1 MTRVLRR
8 VGVDWGSGAHQVCR
22 IDGEEEPKQRGFPH
36 TSEGLNALVAFVVE
50 GEMAPEQ
57 MAVAIEVNHGAVV
70 EALLAKRLP
79 VYSINPK
86 LLDRLRDRFSPAG
99 AKDDRR
105 DAFVLASCVESDA
118 HAFRRIEPGNEENL
132 RLQAATR
139 LRGDLK
145 SQFGA
150 DANRLWSELRD
161 YRPGL
166 LVLCPGADEPWLWAL
181 IEKAPSPSQGAKLT
195 RASIG
200 AVLKRHRIRRLTIE
214 DVQTVLRKDVL
225 SLRPVYIESHVAR
238 VLVLTAKLKLAQTQI
253 DKIEAE
259 IKTELTERVQ
269 SEKKTKRRDLTIL
282 LSLPGFGPLTT
293 ATALGESGDAF
304 ERRDYNALR
313 SLCGAAPITKQSG
326 GSRYVVMRQFCQ
338 PRLRVALHISAL
350 QAIRTD
356 PKFHDLYVR
365 ARARGQTVGRAIRN
379 IVDRL
384 LCLAVQLLRK
394 NELYDITHRQLVPE
408 VAAAS

>member
-1 MTRVLRR
+1 
-8 VGVDWGSGAHQVCR
+8 VCR
-22 IDGEEEPKQRGFPH
+22 IDGEEEPKQRSFPH

-50 GEMAPEQ
+50 GEIAPEQ
-57 MAVAIEVNHGAVV
+57 VLIAIEVNHGAVV
-70 EALLAKRLP
+70 EALLAKALP
-79 VYSINPK
+79 VCSINPK

-145 SQFGA
+145 SAFGA

-214 DVQTVLRKDVL
+214 DLQTVLHKDVL

-238 VLVLTAKLKLAQTQI
+238 VLVLTAKLKLAQSQI
-253 DKIEAE
+253 DKIEKE
-259 IKTELTERVQ
+259 IKTELAERVE
-269 SEKKTKRRDLTIL
+269 SEEKTKRRDLTIL

-313 SLCGAAPITKQSG
+313 SICGAAPITKQSG
-326 GSRYVVMRQFCQ
+326 GSRFVVMRQFCQ

-350 QAIRTD
+350 QAIRID

-365 ARARGQTVGRAIRN
+365 ARARGHTVGRAIRN

-384 LCLAVQLLRK
+384 LFLAVQLLRK
-394 NELYDITHRQLVPE
+394 NELYDITLRQMAPE

>member
-1 MTRVLRR
+1 
-8 VGVDWGSGAHQVCR
+8 VCR
-22 IDGEEEPKQRGFPH
+22 IDGEDEPKQRSFPH
-36 TSEGLNALVAFVVE
+36 TSEGLNALVAYVVE
-50 GEMAPEQ
+50 GDIAPEQ
-57 MAVAIEVNHGAVV
+57 VLIAIEMNHGAVV
-70 EALLAKRLP
+70 EALLAKALP

-145 SQFGA
+145 AQFGA

-166 LVLCPGADEPWLWAL
+166 LALCPGADEPWLWAL
-181 IEKAPSPSQGAKLT
+181 IDKAPSPSQGAKLT

-200 AVLKRHRIRRLTIE
+200 AVLKRHRIRRLTID
-214 DVQTVLRKDVL
+214 DVQAVLRKDVL

-238 VLVLTAKLKLAQTQI
+238 VLVLTAKLKLAQSQI
-253 DKIEAE
+253 DKIEKE
-259 IKTELTERVQ
+259 IKTELAERVQ
-269 SEKKTKRRDLTIL
+269 SEEKTKRRDLTIL

-313 SLCGAAPITKQSG
+313 SICGAAPVTKQSG
-326 GSRYVVMRQFCQ
+326 GSRFVVMRQFCQ
-338 PRLRVALHISAL
+338 PRLRVALHIAAL
-350 QAIRTD
+350 QAIRID

-365 ARARGQTVGRAIRN
+365 ARARGHTVGRAIRN

-384 LCLAVQLLRK
+384 LFLAVQLLKK
-394 NELYDITHRQLVPE
+394 NELYDITLRQMAPE

>member
-1 MTRVLRR
+1 MSKSLRR

-22 IDGEEEPKQRGFPH
+22 IDGEDEPKQRSFPH
-36 TSEGLNALVAFVVE
+36 TSEGLNALVAYVVE
-50 GEMAPEQ
+50 GDIAPEQ
-57 MAVAIEVNHGAVV
+57 VLIAIEMNHGAVV
-70 EALLAKRLP
+70 EALLAKALP

-145 SQFGA
+145 AQFGA

-166 LVLCPGADEPWLWAL
+166 LALCPGADEPWLWAL
-181 IEKAPSPSQGAKLT
+181 IDKAPSPSQGAKLT

-200 AVLKRHRIRRLTIE
+200 AVLKRHRIRRLTID
-214 DVQTVLRKDVL
+214 DVQAVLRKDVL

-238 VLVLTAKLKLAQTQI
+238 VLVLTAKLKLAQSQI
-253 DKIEAE
+253 DKIEKE
-259 IKTELTERVQ
+259 IKTELAERVQ
-269 SEKKTKRRDLTIL
+269 SEEKTKRRDLTIL

-313 SLCGAAPITKQSG
+313 SICGAAPVTKQSG
-326 GSRYVVMRQFCQ
+326 GSRFVVMRQFCQ
-338 PRLRVALHISAL
+338 PRLRVALHIAAL
-350 QAIRTD
+350 QAIRID

-365 ARARGQTVGRAIRN
+365 ARARGHTVGRAIRN

-384 LCLAVQLLRK
+384 LFLAVQLLKK
-394 NELYDITHRQLVPE
+394 NELYDITLRQMAPE

>member
-1 MTRVLRR
+1 MTKVLRR
-8 VGVDWGSGAHQVCR
+8 VGIDWGSGAHQVCR
-22 IDGEEEPKQRGFPH
+22 IDSEEEPKQRSFPH

-50 GEMAPEQ
+50 GDIAPEQ
-57 MAVAIEVNHGAVV
+57 VLIAIEVNHGAVV
-70 EALLAKRLP
+70 EALLAKALP
-79 VYSINPK
+79 VCSINPK

-181 IEKAPSPSQGAKLT
+181 IDKAPSPLQGAKLT
-195 RASIG
+195 RTSIG
-200 AVLKRHRIRRLTIE
+200 TVLKRHRIRRLTIE

-238 VLVLTAKLKLAQTQI
+238 VLVLTAKLKLAQSQI
-253 DKIEAE
+253 DKIEKE
-259 IKTELTERVQ
+259 IKTELAERVE
-269 SEKKTKRRDLTIL
+269 SEEKTKRRDLTIL

-313 SLCGAAPITKQSG
+313 SICGAAPITKQSG
-326 GSRYVVMRQFCQ
+326 GSRFVVMRQFCQ

-350 QAIRTD
+350 QAIRID

-365 ARARGQTVGRAIRN
+365 ARARGHTVGRAIRN

-384 LCLAVQLLRK
+384 LFLAVQLLRK
-394 NELYDITHRQLVPE
+394 NELYDVTLRQLASAA
-408 VAAAS
+408 VAAS

>member
-1 MTRVLRR
+1 MTKVLRR

-22 IDGEEEPKQRGFPH
+22 IDGEEEPKQRSFPH

-50 GEMAPEQ
+50 GDIGPEQ
-57 MAVAIEVNHGAVV
+57 VLVAIEVSHGAVV
-70 EALLAKRLP
+70 EALLAKQLP
-79 VYSINPK
+79 VRSINPK

-118 HAFRRIEPGNEENL
+118 PAFRRVDPGNDENL

-145 SQFGA
+145 SGFGA

-181 IEKAPSPSQGAKLT
+181 LEKAPSPSQGAKLT

-200 AVLKRHRIRRLTIE
+200 AVLKRHRIRRLNVE

-238 VLVLTAKLKLAQTQI
+238 VLVLTAKLKLAQIQI
-253 DKIEAE
+253 DKLEKE
-259 IKTELTERVQ
+259 IKTELAERVQ
-269 SEKKTKRRDLTIL
+269 SEEQTKRRDLTIL
-282 LSLPGFGPLTT
+282 LSLPGFGSVTT

-338 PRLRVALHISAL
+338 PRLRVALHVSAL
-350 QAIRTD
+350 QAIRID
-356 PKFHDLYVR
+356 PKLHDLYVR
-365 ARARGQTVGRAIRN
+365 ARARGHTVGHAIRN

-394 NELYDITHRQLVPE
+394 NELYDVTLRQLVPQ

>member
-1 MTRVLRR
+1 MSKSLRR
-8 VGVDWGSGAHQVCR
+8 VGIDWGSESHQVCR
-22 IDGEEEPKQRGFPH
+22 VDGEEEPKQRSFPH
-36 TSEGLNALVAFVVE
+36 TGGGLRALVDFVVE
-50 GEMAPEQ
+50 GGIDREQ
-57 MAVAIEVNHGAVV
+57 IVIAIEVNHGAVV
-70 EALLAKRLP
+70 EALLTMGLR

-86 LLDRLRDRFSPAG
+86 LLDRLRDRFSLAG

-118 HAFRRIEPGNEENL
+118 QAFRKIEPGNEENARL
-132 RLQAATR
+132 RAATR
-139 LRGDLK
+139 LREELK
-145 SQFGA
+145 SELRA
-150 DANRLWSELRD
+150 NTNRLWDDLRGFRPEL
-161 YRPGL
+161 L
-166 LVLCPGADEPWLWAL
+166 TLCSGADEPWLWAL
-181 IEKAPSPSQGAKLT
+181 IEKAPSPSQGARLT

-253 DKIEAE
+253 DKIEKE
-259 IKTELTERVQ
+259 IKTALAERVK
-269 SEKKTKRRDLTIL
+269 SEEKTKRRDLTIL

-326 GSRYVVMRQFCQ
+326 GSKYVVMRQFCQ

-365 ARARGQTVGRAIRN
+365 ARARGHTVGRALRN
-379 IVDRL
+379 IADRL
-384 LCLAVQLLRK
+384 LCLAVHLLRK
-394 NELYDITHRQLVPE
+394 NELYDITLRQLAPE

>member
-1 MTRVLRR
+1 MTKVLRR

-22 IDGEEEPKQRGFPH
+22 IDGEEEPKQRSFPH

-50 GEMAPEQ
+50 GDIGPEQ
-57 MAVAIEVNHGAVV
+57 VLVAIEVSHGAVV
-70 EALLAKRLP
+70 EALLAKQLP
-79 VYSINPK
+79 VRSINPK

-118 HAFRRIEPGNEENL
+118 HAFRRVEPGNDENL

-145 SQFGA
+145 SGFGA
-150 DANRLWSELRD
+150 DANRLWSELRG

-181 IEKAPSPSQGAKLT
+181 LEKAPSPSQGAKLT

-200 AVLKRHRIRRLTIE
+200 AVLKRHRIRRLNVE

-253 DKIEAE
+253 DKLEKE
-259 IKTELTERVQ
+259 IKTELAERVQ
-269 SEKKTKRRDLTIL
+269 SEEQTERRDLTIL

-338 PRLRVALHISAL
+338 PRLRVALHVSAL
-350 QAIRTD
+350 QAIRID
-356 PKFHDLYVR
+356 PKLHDLYVR
-365 ARARGQTVGRAIRN
+365 ARARGHTVGHAIRN

-394 NELYDITHRQLVPE
+394 NELYDINLRQLAPG
-408 VAAAS
+408 VAAA

>member
-1 MTRVLRR
+1 
-8 VGVDWGSGAHQVCR
+8 VCR
-22 IDGEEEPKQRGFPH
+22 IDGEEDPKQRGFPH
-36 TSEGLNALVAFVVE
+36 TSEGLKALVAFVVE
-50 GEMAPEQ
+50 GDIAPEQ
-57 MAVAIEVNHGAVV
+57 VLIGIEVNHGAVV
-70 EALLAKRLP
+70 EALLAKALP
-79 VYSINPK
+79 VCSINPK

-145 SQFGA
+145 SAFGA

-181 IEKAPSPSQGAKLT
+181 IDKAPSPSQGAKLS

-200 AVLKRHRIRRLTIE
+200 AVLKRHRIRRLTTE

-253 DKIEAE
+253 DKIEKE
-259 IKTELTERVQ
+259 IKTELAERVQ
-269 SEKKTKRRDLTIL
+269 SEEKTKRRDLTVL

-313 SLCGAAPITKQSG
+313 SICGAAPITKQSG
-326 GSRYVVMRQFCQ
+326 GSRFVVMRQFCQ
-338 PRLRVALHISAL
+338 PRLRVALHIAAL
-350 QAIRTD
+350 QAIRID

-365 ARARGQTVGRAIRN
+365 ARARGHTVGRAIRN

-384 LCLAVQLLRK
+384 LFLAVQLLRK
-394 NELYDITHRQLVPE
+394 NELYDVTHRQLVPE

>member
-1 MTRVLRR
+1 
-8 VGVDWGSGAHQVCR
+8 
-22 IDGEEEPKQRGFPH
+22 
-36 TSEGLNALVAFVVE
+36 
-50 GEMAPEQ
+50 
-57 MAVAIEVNHGAVV
+57 
-70 EALLAKRLP
+70 
-79 VYSINPK
+79 
-86 LLDRLRDRFSPAG
+86 
-99 AKDDRR
+99 
-105 DAFVLASCVESDA
+105 
-118 HAFRRIEPGNEENL
+118 
-132 RLQAATR
+132 LQAATR

-145 SQFGA
+145 SAFGA

-166 LVLCPGADEPWLWAL
+166 LDLCPGADEPWLWAL

-238 VLVLTAKLKLAQTQI
+238 VLVLTAKLKLAQSQI
-253 DKIEAE
+253 DKIEKE
-259 IKTELTERVQ
+259 IKTELAERVQ
-269 SEKKTKRRDLTIL
+269 SEEQTKRRDLTIL

-313 SLCGAAPITKQSG
+313 SICGAAPVTKQSG
-326 GSRYVVMRQFCQ
+326 GSRFVVMRQFCQ
-338 PRLRVALHISAL
+338 PRLRVALHIAAL
-350 QAIRTD
+350 QAIRID

-365 ARARGQTVGRAIRN
+365 ARARGHTVGRAIRN

-394 NELYDITHRQLVPE
+394 NELYDITRRQLVPE

>member
-1 MTRVLRR
+1 MTKVLRR

-22 IDGEEEPKQRGFPH
+22 IDGEEEPKQRSFPH

-50 GEMAPEQ
+50 GDIGPEQ
-57 MAVAIEVNHGAVV
+57 VLVAIEVSHGAVV
-70 EALLAKRLP
+70 EALLAKQLP
-79 VYSINPK
+79 VRSINPK

-118 HAFRRIEPGNEENL
+118 HAFRRVEPGNDENL

-145 SQFGA
+145 SGFGA
-150 DANRLWSELRD
+150 DANRLWSELRG

-181 IEKAPSPSQGAKLT
+181 LEKAPSPSQGAKLT

-200 AVLKRHRIRRLTIE
+200 AVLKRHRIRRLNVE

-238 VLVLTAKLKLAQTQI
+238 VLVLTAKLTLAQTQI
-253 DKIEAE
+253 DRLEKQ
-259 IKTELTERVQ
+259 IKTELAERVQ
-269 SEKKTKRRDLTIL
+269 SEEQTKRRDLTIL

-338 PRLRVALHISAL
+338 PRLRVALHVSAL
-350 QAIRTD
+350 QAIRID
-356 PKFHDLYVR
+356 PKLHDLYVR
-365 ARARGQTVGRAIRN
+365 ARARGHTVGHAIRN

-394 NELYDITHRQLVPE
+394 NELYDVTLRQLAPQ

>member
-1 MTRVLRR
+1 MTKVLRR
-8 VGVDWGSGAHQVCR
+8 VGIDWGSGAHQVCR
-22 IDGEEEPKQRGFPH
+22 IDGEEDPKQRGFPH
-36 TSEGLNALVAFVVE
+36 TSEGLKALVAFVVE
-50 GEMAPEQ
+50 GDIAPEQ
-57 MAVAIEVNHGAVV
+57 VLIGIEVNHGAVV
-70 EALLAKRLP
+70 EALLAKALP
-79 VYSINPK
+79 VCSINPK

-145 SQFGA
+145 SAFGA

-181 IEKAPSPSQGAKLT
+181 IDKAPSPSQGAKLS

-200 AVLKRHRIRRLTIE
+200 AVLKRHRIRRLTTE

-225 SLRPVYIESHVAR
+225 SLRPVYIESHMAR

-253 DKIEAE
+253 DKIEKE
-259 IKTELTERVQ
+259 IKTELAERVQ
-269 SEKKTKRRDLTIL
+269 SEEKTKRRDLTVL

-313 SLCGAAPITKQSG
+313 SICGAAPITKQSG
-326 GSRYVVMRQFCQ
+326 GSRFVVMRQFCQ
-338 PRLRVALHISAL
+338 PRLRVALHIAAL
-350 QAIRTD
+350 QAIRID

-365 ARARGQTVGRAIRN
+365 ARARGHTVGRAIRN

-384 LCLAVQLLRK
+384 LFLAVQLLRK
-394 NELYDITHRQLVPE
+394 NELYDVTHRQLVPE

>member
-1 MTRVLRR
+1 MTKVLRR

-22 IDGEEEPKQRGFPH
+22 IDAEEEPKQRSFPH

-50 GEMAPEQ
+50 GDIAPEQ
-57 MAVAIEVNHGAVV
+57 VLIAIEVNHGAVV
-70 EALLAKRLP
+70 EALLAKALP
-79 VYSINPK
+79 VCSINPK

-145 SQFGA
+145 SGFGA

-181 IEKAPSPSQGAKLT
+181 LEKAPSPSQGAKLT

-200 AVLKRHRIRRLTIE
+200 AVLKKHRIRRLNIE

-253 DKIEAE
+253 DKLEKE
-259 IKTELTERVQ
+259 IKTELAERVQ
-269 SEKKTKRRDLTIL
+269 SEEQTKRRDLTIL

-313 SLCGAAPITKQSG
+313 SICGAAPITKQSG
-326 GSRYVVMRQFCQ
+326 GSRFVVMRQFCQ

-350 QAIRTD
+350 QAIRID

-365 ARARGQTVGRAIRN
+365 ARARGHTVGRAIRN

-384 LCLAVQLLRK
+384 LFLAVQLLRK
-394 NELYDITHRQLVPE
+394 NELYDVTLRQLAPE

>member
-1 MTRVLRR
+1 MTKVLRR
-8 VGVDWGSGAHQVCR
+8 VGIDWGSGAHQVCR
-22 IDGEEEPKQRGFPH
+22 IDGEEDPKQRGFPH
-36 TSEGLNALVAFVVE
+36 TSEGLKALVAFVVE
-50 GEMAPEQ
+50 GDIAPEQ
-57 MAVAIEVNHGAVV
+57 VLIGIEVNHGAVV
-70 EALLAKRLP
+70 EALLAKALP
-79 VYSINPK
+79 VCSINPK

-145 SQFGA
+145 SAFGA

-181 IEKAPSPSQGAKLT
+181 IDKAPSPSQGAKLS

-200 AVLKRHRIRRLTIE
+200 AVLKRHRIRRLTTE

-253 DKIEAE
+253 DKIEKE
-259 IKTELTERVQ
+259 IKTELAERVQ
-269 SEKKTKRRDLTIL
+269 SEEKTKRRDLTVL

-313 SLCGAAPITKQSG
+313 SICGAAPITKQSG
-326 GSRYVVMRQFCQ
+326 GSRFVVMRQFCQ
-338 PRLRVALHISAL
+338 PRLRVALHIAAL
-350 QAIRTD
+350 QAIRID

-365 ARARGQTVGRAIRN
+365 ARARGHTVGRAIRN

-384 LCLAVQLLRK
+384 LFLAVQLLRK
-394 NELYDITHRQLVPE
+394 NELYDVTHRQLVPE